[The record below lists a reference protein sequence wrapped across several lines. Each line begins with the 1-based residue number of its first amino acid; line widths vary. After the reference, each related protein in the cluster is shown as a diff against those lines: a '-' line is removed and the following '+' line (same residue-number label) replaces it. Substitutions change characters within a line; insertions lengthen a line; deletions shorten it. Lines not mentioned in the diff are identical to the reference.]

1 MRKRTCSVSVEFTA
15 GLCTPNSL
23 TMQRGLEI
31 YLTKWQFNSKYL
43 YWVLWIF
50 HIYHNKSFK
59 MHLRYLNCVSA
70 TFTYSTY
77 INNDTFELTCSTI
90 CCCRLPLLL
99 QSLRFFRPHLLH
111 FITTETYFI
120 ERRQDLAIS

>member
-1 MRKRTCSVSVEFTA
+1 
-15 GLCTPNSL
+15 
-23 TMQRGLEI
+23 
-31 YLTKWQFNSKYL
+31 
-43 YWVLWIF
+43 
-50 HIYHNKSFK
+50 
-59 MHLRYLNCVSA
+59 MHLRHLNCVSA

-77 INNDTFELTCSTI
+77 INNYTFELTCSTI

-120 ERRQDLAIS
+120 ERRQDLAISLNSQEKSDFEVSTWCILITLYTSHVLHD